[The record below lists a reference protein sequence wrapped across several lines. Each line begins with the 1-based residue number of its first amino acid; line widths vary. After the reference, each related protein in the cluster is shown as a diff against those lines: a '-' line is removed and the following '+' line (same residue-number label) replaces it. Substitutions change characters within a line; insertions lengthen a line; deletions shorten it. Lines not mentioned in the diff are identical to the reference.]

1 MMPRVSDVVSKYK
14 EGSGMLKGV
23 VCYRKE
29 TQRNGEKNRID
40 LFWQEMWWGVNDA
53 SLHKE

>member
-1 MMPRVSDVVSKYK
+1 MMPTVSDVVSKCK

-23 VCYRKE
+23 ACYRKE
-29 TQRNGEKNRID
+29 TQRDGKKNGID